1 MLTACPSR
9 RPDRSDIAIAL
20 ALAVLGLAALLAPGA
35 LMRVA
40 PPCLF
45 SLLLDHPC
53 WGCGMTRA
61 ALAFVR
67 GDFVAAWQFNK
78 ASLLVLPMLMLL
90 YARHLHMVLR
100 GLRLAPYARRK

>member
-9 RPDRSDIAIAL
+9 RPDRSDVAIAL
-20 ALAVLGLAALLAPGA
+20 AVAALGLAALLFPAA
-35 LMRVA
+35 LLRVA

-45 SLLLDHPC
+45 LGLFELPC

-61 ALAFVR
+61 ALALLR
-67 GDFVAAWQFNK
+67 GDIATAWQYNK

-100 GLRLAPYARRK
+100 GLRLPPYARRK